1 MFAKI
6 GIALFDP
13 LLTLALWLMV
23 TRVLLQLSHAD
34 FYNPISQGIVRL
46 TDAVLRPLRAV
57 LPKTGNVDLASVL
70 GTVAIAAVYVIA
82 FRAIIGAPWPNPF
95 DLITVVLANI
105 ARATLSIYWFCLIVV
120 FVMSWVA
127 PGSYHPGAV
136 LVRQLSEPILAP
148 VRRLLPPMGGLDFS
162 MILVFIL
169 INVVRTALDAVPS
182 I

>member
-57 LPKTGNVDLASVL
+57 LPNASEV
-70 GTVAIAAVYVIA
+70 G
-82 FRAIIGAPWPNPF
+82 
-95 DLITVVLANI
+95 
-105 ARATLSIYWFCLIVV
+105 
-120 FVMSWVA
+120 MSHA
-127 PGSYHPGAV
+127 E
-136 LVRQLSEPILAP
+136 RQLLAEWLD
-148 VRRLLPPMGGLDFS
+148 RLGSRD
-162 MILVFIL
+162 
-169 INVVRTALDAVPS
+169 R
-182 I
+182 

>member
-1 MFAKI
+1 MAC
-6 GIALFDP
+6 
-13 LLTLALWLMV
+13 
-23 TRVLLQLSHAD
+23 
-34 FYNPISQGIVRL
+34 
-46 TDAVLRPLRAV
+46 
-57 LPKTGNVDLASVL
+57 
-70 GTVAIAAVYVIA
+70 
-82 FRAIIGAPWPNPF
+82 APWPNPF

>member
-1 MFAKI
+1 MLAKI

-46 TDAVLRPLRAV
+46 TDAVLTPLRAV
-57 LPKTGNVDLASVL
+57 LPKAGNLDLAAVL
-70 GTVAIAAVYVIA
+70 GTIAIAAVYVFA
-82 FRAIIGAPWPNPF
+82 FRAILGAPWPSALG
-95 DLITVVLANI
+95 LITVVLANI

-120 FVMSWVA
+120 FVISWVA
-127 PGSYHPGAV
+127 PASYHPAAV

-169 INVVRTALDAVPS
+169 INVARTALQDVPS